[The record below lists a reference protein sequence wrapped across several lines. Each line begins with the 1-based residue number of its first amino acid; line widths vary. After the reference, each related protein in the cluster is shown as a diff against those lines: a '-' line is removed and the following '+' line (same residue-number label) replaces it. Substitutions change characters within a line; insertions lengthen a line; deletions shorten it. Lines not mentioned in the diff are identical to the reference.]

1 MDKFLVLFFLLI
13 FPAVVGITRY
23 FLQLL
28 HLWQVKEYRFD
39 RVISYMRYE
48 KKYTQIGTL
57 LWLTKIALLI
67 TGVLYILYPNAGY
80 LSFSYIITFIIYFVH
95 LEWFITDVISRKLV
109 RPRVKSVRNLL
120 IIFTIFSFITSIYA
134 RMLLWFLQFDFQNI
148 NFVSPEGISLK
159 NIADTFNPTI
169 IQSEVVIPLLTL
181 VVGIT
186 LSVSLVIDLLVP
198 FWVFCTVLVT
208 APLSYLSRKRKIMS
222 ATRIINNRGGNLK
235 VVAITGSYGKT
246 TTKELIYEI
255 IKDRF
260 KVAKTPLNN
269 NTAVG
274 LAQAIKSFIK
284 EDTEVFVVEMGA
296 YKKGEIRQSTKI
308 VPPDIAVVTALSQQH
323 VSLFGSI
330 EKLYQ
335 AKFELIDGLK
345 SDGVAIFNG
354 DDEKCQMMSRET
366 NKSKVFF
373 YKRNSDG
380 LNFDKFN
387 MNTDQVDPNDK
398 NLYITNVTDLGD
410 LLDIQLRYLREI
422 YHLKVGLKEERFS
435 INFAA
440 AILVALQLGMTMD
453 EIVARISSWEYS
465 VEYLNVYNGINGTTI
480 IDDGK
485 TSNKEGFIMA
495 LDYLDKKFEGEKW
508 VLTQGIIE
516 LGNERAV
523 VYEQLAKRIVEVS
536 TVLVSNDDDLISAV
550 RRAKSDF
557 GVLKVNHVNGFFD
570 ALKFNAKKDTKI
582 LIEGK
587 LPQNIL
593 DQIIVNAS

>member
-1 MDKFLVLFFLLI
+1 MDKFLVLYFLLI
-13 FPAVVGITRY
+13 FPALVGIMRY

-28 HLWQVKEYRFD
+28 HLWQVKEYRVD
-39 RVISYMRYE
+39 RVFSYMRFE
-48 KKYTQIGTL
+48 KKYSQVGTL
-57 LWLTKIALLI
+57 LWLLKVALFV
-67 TGVLYILYPNAGY
+67 TGVLYILYPSAGY
-80 LSFSYIITFIIYFVH
+80 LSFSYMITYILYFLH
-95 LEWFITDVISRKLV
+95 LEWFITDLINKRLV
-109 RPRVKSVRNLL
+109 RPRIKSVRNLL
-120 IIFTIFSFITSIYA
+120 ISITIFIFISSIYT
-134 RMLLWFLQFDFQNI
+134 RMLLWFFQFDFQNI
-148 NFVSPEGISLK
+148 NFVSPEGLTLK
-159 NIADTFNPTI
+159 NLAETFSPTI
-169 IQSEVVIPLLTL
+169 IQSETVIPLLTL

-186 LSVSLVIDLLVP
+186 LTISLLIDLLVP
-198 FWVFCTVLVT
+198 FWVLVTVLTT
-208 APLSYLSRKRKIMS
+208 APLSYISRKRKIMS
-222 ATRIINNRGGNLK
+222 ATKIINNRGDSLK

-255 IKDRF
+255 IKEKF
-260 KVAKTPLNN
+260 IVAKTPLNN

-274 LAQAIKSFIK
+274 LAQAIKTFIK
-284 EDTEVFVVEMGA
+284 DDTQVFVVEMGA

-308 VPPDIAVVTALSQQH
+308 VSPDIAVVTALSQQH
-323 VSLFGSI
+323 VSLFGSM

-345 SDGVAIFNG
+345 VDGLAIFNG
-354 DDEKCQMMSRET
+354 DDEKCQMMSRDT

-373 YKRNSDG
+373 YKRNSG
-380 LNFDKFN
+380 APNHN
-387 MNTDQVDPNDK
+387 QPNININQTDPNDK

-410 LLDIQLRYLREI
+410 VLDIQLRYLGEI
-422 YHLKVGLKEERFS
+422 YRFKAGLKEERFS
-435 INFAA
+435 INLAA

-453 EIVARISSWEYS
+453 EIIARISSWEYS
-465 VEYLNVYNGINGTTI
+465 VEYLKVYDGINSTTI

-485 TSNKEGFIMA
+485 TSNKEGFLMA

-516 LGNERAV
+516 LGNERAG
-523 VYEQLAKRIVEVS
+523 VYEELARKIVDVS
-536 TVLVSNDDDLISAV
+536 DVLISNDDDLISSV
-550 RRAKSDF
+550 RNAKSDF
-557 GVLKVNHVNGFFD
+557 RVLRANHVNGFID